1 MKKERTALPL
11 AAALLVVASIPAF
24 GNETSVVRTTASEK
38 DFAAYLPALPPHAP
52 WLHLDAR
59 TRLPKG
65 DYPLGREA
73 ESMGRLVVLGA
84 FPTQLAARE
93 ETQPIF
99 ERRM

>member
-11 AAALLVVASIPAF
+11 AAALLIVASIPAF
-24 GNETSVVRTTASEK
+24 GSETSVVRTTASEK

-59 TRLPKG
+59 TKLPKG

-73 ESMGRLVVLGA
+73 ESIGRLAVPGA
-84 FPTQLAARE
+84 FPRQLAAGE
-93 ETQPIF
+93 DTQPM
-99 ERRM
+99 RM